1 MKAPAREKRAGRA
14 SPEQCGFRRRE
25 PTQVAVR
32 AIRKVFMEKGFALIL
47 KVWTDRN
54 EVHPKQTE
62 RHGRASEEAK
72 HSPGHA

>member
-1 MKAPAREKRAGRA
+1 MWLQEERAHPGG
-14 SPEQCGFRRRE
+14 SQGNKE
-25 PTQVAVR
+25 
-32 AIRKVFMEKGFALIL
+32 VFMEKGFALIL

-62 RHGRASEEAK
+62 RYGRASEEAK